1 VPFAARRLSILPK
14 EGGLMDIQQPIG
26 GPDVTRR
33 NKRDVLYI
41 QGDGLAST
49 PNAERILKEP
59 GKPVTP
65 QTGINGRFNKTSW
78 KWANGS
84 VIIGESFRIGGAG
97 GNIRTR
103 DDAEP
108 DANRFSF
115 LPAIDFNPDGSAFL
129 QVPFLDK
136 MINADIFPG
145 PTTAQLTALTI
156 GLVVPAGTRRLL
168 ETITFEAGSIAAT
181 SPVLFSIFVGTDNTG
196 QLIDEQNL
204 DQALFAA
211 DLPIVIPI
219 TSTVVLEANTQ
230 YFIEMVS
237 SVVFS
242 VDLNT
247 LGQVITN
254 FEFHNSRLE
263 GVVTENRMV
272 NKNLLPMVN
281 KNLKPIYS
289 KQF

>member
-1 VPFAARRLSILPK
+1 
-14 EGGLMDIQQPIG
+14 MNIQQPIG

-41 QGDGLAST
+41 QGDGLLTT
-49 PNAERILKEP
+49 PNAERILKVP
-59 GKPVTP
+59 GKPVRP
-65 QTGINGRFNKTSW
+65 ETGVNGRFNKTTWQLGLASLL
-78 KWANGS
+78 
-84 VIIGESFRIGGAG
+84 IGESFRISGAG

-108 DANRFSF
+108 DANQFSF
-115 LPAIDFNPDGSAFL
+115 LPGIDFNADGTAFL

-136 MINADIFPG
+136 MIEADIFPG
-145 PTTAQLTALTI
+145 PTTAQLTDSTI

-168 ETITFEAGSIAAT
+168 ETITFEGGSIAAID
-181 SPVLFSIFVGTDNTG
+181 PVTINIHVGTDNSG
-196 QLIDEQNL
+196 QSVFEENL

-211 DLPIVIPI
+211 DLPIIIPI

-230 YFIEMVS
+230 YFIELTS
-237 SVVFS
+237 SVDPKTVLS

-247 LGQVITN
+247 LGQVITK

-263 GVVTENRMV
+263 EVVTHNRMV
-272 NKNLLPMVN
+272 NAELQEIVN
-281 KNLKPIYS
+281 ADLEPVYAS
-289 KQF
+289 QF

>member
-1 VPFAARRLSILPK
+1 M
-14 EGGLMDIQQPIG
+14 GIQQPIG

-41 QGDGLAST
+41 QGDGLLTTAKAQRIRKPTGDGPVRVESGVNGLFNLTTWQFGNAS
-49 PNAERILKEP
+49 
-59 GKPVTP
+59 VM
-65 QTGINGRFNKTSW
+65 
-78 KWANGS
+78 
-84 VIIGESFRIGGAG
+84 IGESFRIGGAG

-108 DANRFSF
+108 DANQFSF
-115 LPAIDFNPDGSAFL
+115 VPGIVFNPDGTGFL
-129 QVPFLDK
+129 TVPFLDK
-136 MINADIFPG
+136 MIDVDIFPG
-145 PTTAQLTALTI
+145 PTTSQLTATAI
-156 GLVVPAGTRRLL
+156 GLVVPAGARRLL
-168 ETITFEAGSIAAT
+168 ETITFEAGNIGAST
-181 SPVLFSIFVGTDNTG
+181 PVLFKIFVGTDNTG
-196 QLIDEQNL
+196 QSIFEENL

-237 SVVFS
+237 AIAFG

-263 GVVTENRMV
+263 EVVTHNRMV
-272 NKNLLPMVN
+272 NAELQEIVN
-281 KNLKPIYS
+281 ADLEPVYAS
-289 KQF
+289 QF

>member
-1 VPFAARRLSILPK
+1 MSP
-14 EGGLMDIQQPIG
+14 QQPIG

-41 QGDGLAST
+41 QGDGLLTT
-49 PNAERILKEP
+49 PNAERILKVP
-59 GKPVTP
+59 GKPVEP

-78 KWANGS
+78 KWAPGS

-108 DANRFSF
+108 DANQFSF
-115 LPAIDFNPDGSAFL
+115 VPGIIFNPDGTAFL
-129 QVPFLDK
+129 TVPFLDK
-136 MINADIFPG
+136 MIEADIFPG
-145 PTTAQLTALTI
+145 PTTSQLTATTI
-156 GLVVPAGTRRLL
+156 GIVIPAGTRRLL
-168 ETITFEAGSIAAT
+168 ETITFEGGSIAAT
-181 SPVLFSIFVGTDNTG
+181 SPVEMNIHVGTDNTG
-196 QLIDEQNL
+196 QSVFEENL

-219 TSTVVLEANTQ
+219 ISTVILEANTQ

-237 SVVFS
+237 DIAFS
-242 VDLNT
+242 VDLNV
-247 LGQVITN
+247 LGQVITK

-263 GVVTENRMV
+263 EVVTHNRMV
-272 NKNLLPMVN
+272 NAELQEIVN
-281 KNLKPIYS
+281 ADLEPVYAS
-289 KQF
+289 QF